1 MDMDSTHLPWDALR
15 HKEGEIPWDALRT
28 FAEAV
33 VHDPDVVAELFDVY
47 TETHETAL
55 KDISFGDLYVPAILA
70 LAAPHL
76 DDGQRRRIGVFLMD
90 KLVTAGREDD
100 DLALEV
106 LTAAAGTMGP
116 AILPDLL
123 DAIDA
128 ETDPHGAWLFLWS
141 LTLLAAETE
150 DADLRRRVVQA
161 CARLLERVE
170 RNEVEDWEGTNAA
183 WTLAKLNC
191 TEYRDLLERLVEK
204 AGNSF
209 EWGDYRDALHLLEGR
224 LEYTPRKELWEQPV
238 EQWLPSRWEA
248 TRNWYARRQKE
259 REEALDHDMGPLP
272 SQVFRFLMSPVGSSL
287 PPEMMLSARS
297 IIEELTDLSARI
309 LGVDPLDW
317 DEPTLHELLL
327 EVVPRK
333 SYSDENRLARIA
345 PILEAFLL
353 WLGSEGALD
362 RARDLAAAVH
372 GWSDE
377 IVSVGT
383 NPENWGQTKAFMM
396 QAVEEGRDVRDPAF
410 KKEFIDRQTRDMVNA
425 GLIQPEPESE
435 SEPMADEPPIPIVE
449 TKPRVG
455 RNEPC
460 PCGSGRKYKKCC
472 GSPTKKA

>member
-1 MDMDSTHLPWDALR
+1 MNRNSTQLPWDALR
-15 HKEGEIPWDALRT
+15 HKEGDIPWDALRT
-28 FAEAV
+28 FSEAV
-33 VHDPDVVAELFDVY
+33 VHDPEVVGGLFDLY
-47 TETHETAL
+47 AETHKTAL
-55 KDISFGDLYVPAILA
+55 TDVSYGDLYVPAVFA

-76 DDGQRRRIGVFLMD
+76 DDGQRRRIGAFLVD
-90 KLVTAGREDD
+90 KLVAAGREDD

-116 AILPDLL
+116 MILPDVL

-141 LTLLAAETE
+141 LTLLAAKTE
-150 DADLRRRVVQA
+150 DADLRQRVVQA
-161 CARLLERVE
+161 CALLLERVE
-170 RNEVEDWEGTNAA
+170 RNEVKDWQGTDAA
-183 WTLAKLNC
+183 WTLATLNC
-191 TEYRDLLERLVEK
+191 TEYKDLLERLTEK
-204 AGNSF
+204 AGSSF
-209 EWGDYRDALHLLEGR
+209 EGGDYRDALHLLEGR
-224 LEYTPRKELWEQPV
+224 LEYTPREELWEQPV
-238 EQWLPSRWEA
+238 EQWLPTRWEGA
-248 TRNWYARRQKE
+248 RKWYARRQKE
-259 REEALDHDMGPLP
+259 REEALDRDMGPLP

-297 IIEELTDLSARI
+297 IIQELTDLSARV
-309 LGVDPLDW
+309 LGVDPLAW
-317 DEPTLHELLL
+317 DVPTLHELLL

-333 SYSDENRLARIA
+333 SYSDENRLASIA

-362 RARDLAAAVH
+362 RAHELAAAVH

-377 IVSVGT
+377 IVSVGM

-396 QAVEEGRDVRDPAF
+396 QAVEEGRDIRDPAF
-410 KKEFIDRQTRDMVNA
+410 RKEFIDRQAKDMVNA
-425 GLIQPEPESE
+425 GIVQPESE
-435 SEPMADEPPIPIVE
+435 PVDDEPPIPIVE

-472 GSPTKKA
+472 GSPSKKT